1 MIFYIPYDAV
11 LKHFLANSPAG
22 LEKGITMVVFDR
34 GGFRYEGRVKART
47 CHFVAKTICVL
58 NCFETCAKCL
68 ALLEGSCRSSSH
80 WWSSVD
86 NLRRFFL
93 TNMLTMFHSRTS
105 ESLRVLATWAQL

>member
-1 MIFYIPYDAV
+1 MNAV
-11 LKHFLANSPAG
+11 VKHLPAHAG

-47 CHFVAKTICVL
+47 SHFVEKTVGVL
-58 NCFETCAKCL
+58 SCFETCPEFSAKCL

-86 NLRRFFL
+86 NLRYFFPQ
-93 TNMLTMFHSRTS
+93 TDMLAVFHSRT
-105 ESLRVLATWAQL
+105 